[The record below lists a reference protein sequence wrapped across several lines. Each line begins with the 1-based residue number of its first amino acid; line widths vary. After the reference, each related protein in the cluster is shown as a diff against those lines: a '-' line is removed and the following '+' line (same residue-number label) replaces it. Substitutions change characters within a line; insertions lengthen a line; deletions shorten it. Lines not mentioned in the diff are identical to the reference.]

1 MRCVV
6 RRIDCEGDFICNRSV
21 NGYYSDMANRKRT
34 DLSSL
39 LERLIDAVSREIA
52 ARAGGGVRGG
62 RRGGRGGPGRKLDMR
77 CRVEGCKNMSRG
89 PRFGF
94 ICDEHQKSLSK
105 KAQQAARDAYK
116 AKQKG

>member
-1 MRCVV
+1 
-6 RRIDCEGDFICNRSV
+6 
-21 NGYYSDMANRKRT
+21 MANRKQNNN
-34 DLSSL
+34 LASL
-39 LERLIDAVSREIA
+39 LDRFIDALSREIA

-77 CRVEGCKNMSRG
+77 CRVEGCKNLSRG

-94 ICDEHQKSLSK
+94 ICDEHRKALSK